1 MKLLKRLSSFMQLK
15 PRRSA
20 KGFCAYVLF
29 ILLTIPAT
37 DIAAQVNPV
46 IAEPDQH
53 VLLPVVEIPV
63 PDTVKPATRQTYPY
77 TLELKNLS
85 QYMQSTRL
93 VFELTNATDK
103 VLNNFWIH
111 IALLDRGGM
120 FLYREQP
127 VFFSNIQPGR
137 KGLIDILCE
146 SVGVDEVGFIV
157 IYPGLL
163 EENHHEIEFDSK
175 LVQLIQPRN
184 TEHIKMNF
192 YDAMP

>member
-1 MKLLKRLSSFMQLK
+1 MKLLRGLSSFMQLK

-20 KGFCAYVLF
+20 KGLCAYVLF
-29 ILLTIPAT
+29 ILLTIPAA

-63 PDTVKPATRQTYPY
+63 PDTVKPATRLTYPY

-93 VFELTNATDK
+93 VFELTNATDR

-163 EENHHEIEFDSK
+163 EENHHEIEFDPK
-175 LVQLIQPRN
+175 LVQLIQPKD
-184 TEHIKMNF
+184 TEDIKMNF

>member
-1 MKLLKRLSSFMQLK
+1 MKLPRGLSSFMQLK

-20 KGFCAYVLF
+20 SVLCAYVLF
-29 ILLTIPAT
+29 ILLTISAT
-37 DIAAQVNPV
+37 DIAAQLNPV
-46 IAEPDQH
+46 IADPDQH
-53 VLLPVVEIPV
+53 VSIPVVEIPGM
-63 PDTVKPATRQTYPY
+63 DTLKPATSPTFPY

-93 VFELTNATDK
+93 VFELTNATDR

-163 EENHHEIEFDSK
+163 EENRHEIEFDPK
-175 LVQLIQPRN
+175 LIQLIKPKD
-184 TEHIKMNF
+184 TEHIEMNF
-192 YDAMP
+192 YNAMP